1 MRRNL
6 HHSLWQSTP
15 GVVPQGRTP
24 VSACCRSTGAGIFST
39 KEETSMNNNYT
50 QLSKLAL
57 PLLLLGI
64 TASVALGQGDPFSS
78 LGQSA
83 QTISTGTFAT
93 GLIEMAIVVGG
104 LLLAFSGRVLG
115 GLLIAIIGGGMM
127 ALSATKWMGWIQGL

>member
-1 MRRNL
+1 
-6 HHSLWQSTP
+6 
-15 GVVPQGRTP
+15 
-24 VSACCRSTGAGIFST
+24 
-39 KEETSMNNNYT
+39 MNNNYT
-50 QLSKLAL
+50 QLSKIAL